1 MAQGGALLLTT
12 SALPPVSA
20 ASESLA
26 KAPLLSI
33 FRGALALSFSSRP
46 ARCRAFLTLVTS
58 WSLEK
63 GLPI

>member
-1 MAQGGALLLTT
+1 MTT

-20 ASESLA
+20 FNESLA
-26 KAPLLSI
+26 KAPALLM
-33 FRGALALSFSSRP
+33 RCGVGALSRASLP
-46 ARCRAFLTLVTS
+46 VRLNAFLTLVTN